1 MKSLFGRSSWVKL
14 LFSILEENI
23 EMSSKE
29 KVVNK
34 YICIHGHF
42 YQPPRE
48 NAWLEV
54 IEVQDSAHPY
64 HDWNERI
71 TAECYEPNATSRILG
86 ENKTI
91 KNIVNNYAKI
101 SFNFGPTLLSWMER
115 HARETY
121 EAILEADQQSRDL
134 FGGHGSAIAQV
145 YNHIILPLANKRDKE
160 TQIIWGI
167 RDFEY
172 RFRRKP
178 EGMWLAETAVDT
190 ETLELLAEQNIKF
203 TILAPRQCQ
212 SIRKVGEEKWIE
224 VNEGTLNTRRA
235 YRCVLPSG
243 KRISLFF
250 YDGDLSQSI
259 AFNGL
264 LNDGKRFAE
273 SMLNSFDDHDESV
286 QLVHVATDGE
296 TYGHHHKHG
305 DMALAFCLDYIDKN
319 QEVQLTNY
327 AQFLDIY
334 PVEYEAQIRE
344 NSSWSCVHGVER
356 WRNDCGC
363 NSGGNQGWNQLWRKP
378 LRDALNWLRD
388 EVTKTFE
395 SECAS
400 ILKDAWE
407 ARNEYIQVVLNRNE
421 ESIRRFLK
429 DNARNDVS
437 TNKVL
442 RLMEMQRHSM
452 LMFTSC
458 GWFFDEVSGIETT
471 QVLQYACRV
480 IQLVSQA
487 NATDLELEFIK
498 RLELAPSNV
507 PSYENAAEVYKRF
520 VIPSRTNLQRVG
532 MHYAVSSI
540 FEEEPEALTIFNY
553 TTSNESFVKKAAGEQ
568 KLVLG
573 ITKVKSQVT
582 GSEKKFAFAV
592 IYLGKHNII
601 GNISLDMETDKFA
614 GMQFRMVKAFEEGRL
629 GDVIGIMQMYFGPEK
644 YTIWQLFTDEKRK
657 ILDLISRESMAE
669 LENSLRKSYN
679 SDYPLITAL
688 ANNGIPIPNTYKTTF
703 EYVLNADLIRSFH
716 SDKINIKEMERIS
729 SELERW
735 NLTLEDPGKLERL
748 AAESIYKELKRISN
762 ERENVRRIQRLNR
775 LFPVLAKFNLDPNL
789 HKSQNLYFQI
799 AIETRKERAMEA
811 ESEWCLQFNLLGE
824 KLGVKVE

>member
-1 MKSLFGRSSWVKL
+1 LLFGIIEGNR
-14 LFSILEENI
+14 
-23 EMSSKE
+23 EMSSKA
-29 KVVNK
+29 KSGIK
-34 YICIHGHF
+34 HICIHGHF

-86 ENKTI
+86 ENSTI
-91 KNIVNNYAKI
+91 KNIVNNYARI

-121 EAILEADQQSRDL
+121 DAILEADQQSQDL

-145 YNHIILPLANKRDKE
+145 YNHIILPLANRRDKE
-160 TQIIWGI
+160 TQVIWGI
-167 RDFEY
+167 RDFES

-190 ETLELLAEQNIKF
+190 ETLEILAEQNIKF
-203 TILAPRQCQ
+203 TVLAPRQCQ
-212 SIRKVGEEKWIE
+212 SIRKVGEEEWID
-224 VNEGTLNTRRA
+224 VNEGTLNTKRA
-235 YRCVLPSG
+235 YRCLLPSG

-273 SMLNSFDDHDESV
+273 KMLNSFDENDESV

-319 QEVQLTNY
+319 KNVQLTNY
-327 AQFLDIY
+327 AQYLDLY
-334 PVEYEAQIRE
+334 PIEFETQIRE

-356 WRNDCGC
+356 WRNNCGC

-395 SECAS
+395 AECS
-400 ILKDAWE
+400 TMLKNPWDG
-407 ARNEYIQVVLNRNE
+407 RNEYIQVVLNRNE
-421 ESIRRFLK
+421 ESIKRFLK
-429 DNARNDVS
+429 DHARSDVS

-487 NATDLELEFIK
+487 NATDLEMEFIK

-507 PSYENAAEVYKRF
+507 PSFENAAEVYKRF
-520 VIPSRTNLQRVG
+520 IIPSRTNLQRVG

-553 TTSNESFVKKAAGEQ
+553 TTSNESFVKKVAGEQ

-657 ILDLISRESMAE
+657 ILDQISKESMAE

-703 EYVLNADLIRSFH
+703 EYILNADLIRSFH

-729 SELERW
+729 AELERW
-735 NLTLEDPGKLERL
+735 SLKIEDPEKLERL
-748 AAESIYKELKRISN
+748 AADSIYKELRRISN
-762 ERENVRRIQRLNR
+762 ERENVRRLQRLNR
-775 LFPVLAKFNLDPNL
+775 LFPVLHKFNLDPNL
-789 HKSQNLYFQI
+789 HKTQNLYFEI
-799 AIETRKERAMEA
+799 AIETKKERAIEA
-811 ESEWCLQFNLLGE
+811 ESEWCHQFSLLGDN
-824 KLGVKVE
+824 LGVKVG